1 MNNSIN
7 NLSFQKRLIANCKI
21 VDKGKSVPC
30 QIYELSKRDD
40 VDYFQSL
47 LKDRS
52 WKGQGFVEYIND
64 IFSHSCCNDAK
75 YYAIENAKNK
85 KLGFCQI
92 YQEPNQYDE
101 LEIIEVMPKAA
112 HDNSSRTAK
121 YIGETLITFLVEK
134 AKKEGKKSFVVPVS
148 IPDARDFYKNCGFE
162 RYGDCSF
169 LMKAKNFD
177 NLINKNIEHTG
188 SAIDFVG

>member
-1 MNNSIN
+1 MNNNIN

-30 QIYELSKRDD
+30 QIFELNKRDD
-40 VDYFQSL
+40 ADYFKSL
-47 LKDRS
+47 LKERG
-52 WKGQGFVEYIND
+52 WKGQGFVEYIDD
-64 IFSHSCCNDAK
+64 IFSHSGCGDAK
-75 YYAIENAKNK
+75 FYAIENAKNK

-112 HDNSSRTAK
+112 HDNSSRNIK
-121 YIGETLITFLVEK
+121 YIGETLMTFLVEK
-134 AKKEGKKSFVVPVS
+134 AKREGKKSFVIPVP
-148 IPDARDFYKNCGFE
+148 IPDARDFYKNCGFAE
-162 RYGDCSF
+162 CGDRAF
-169 LMKAKNFD
+169 LMKANNFD

-188 SAIDFVG
+188 STINFVG